1 MDKTLNHSQRDHA
14 LLSASGASRWLKCP
28 PSARL
33 EDELPDTTSE
43 FAREGT
49 VAHEVCE
56 ILLRKHLGL
65 IAKATATKNLN
76 KLKKDNLFSDEMI
89 DHANDYI
96 DYITEKIKSD
106 DAAVLVEEQLDFSQ
120 YVPEGFG
127 TGDCIIIQD
136 GTLTIIDFK
145 YGKGVS
151 VSAEDNPQM
160 MLYALGA
167 VEMFGFIYEFDKVE
181 MCIFQPRI
189 NNISEA
195 VKTVEELIRWGNGVI
210 VPAAKLA
217 FEGKGQFCAGD
228 HCRFCKLR
236 NKCKYLADYCMET
249 ARAEF
254 EDLDGKLDKTLL
266 GPEDIAM
273 IIGRMKAVQ
282 NWLKD
287 VESYAINGILDGSLD
302 VPGYKVVEG
311 RSNRAYKDQDKVAVA
326 LMTNGYPES
335 ILFEK
340 KLLTIT
346 AMEKAVGKKNFN
358 TLLADLIEKP
368 KGKPTIVPLSD
379 KRSPYTVADEF
390 EVEIEEN

>member
-1 MDKTLNHSQRDHA
+1 MDKNIDHTQRNHA

-65 IAKATATKNLN
+65 IAKATATKNIN
-76 KLKKDNLFSDEMI
+76 KLKKDKLFDAEMLG
-89 DHANDYI
+89 HANDYI
-96 DYITEKIKSD
+96 DYITEKVKSD
-106 DAAVLVEEQLDFSQ
+106 DAAVLVEEQLDFSKF
-120 YVPEGFG
+120 VPEGFG

-136 GTLTIIDFK
+136 GVLTIIDFK

-160 MLYALGA
+160 KLYALGA

-189 NNISEA
+189 NNISES
-195 VKTVEELIRWGNGVI
+195 VETVEELIRWGNGVI
-210 VPAAKLA
+210 IPAAKLA

-249 ARAEF
+249 VKEEF

-266 GPEDIAM
+266 EPEDIAM
-273 IIGRMKAVQ
+273 IIGRMKIIQ

-287 VESYAINGILDGSLD
+287 VESYAINGILEGTLD

-311 RSNRAYKDQDKVAVA
+311 RSNRSYVDQDKVVDTLVA
-326 LMTNGYPES
+326 NGYPES
-335 ILFEK
+335 TLFEK

-346 AMEKAVGKKNFN
+346 AMEKAIGKKEFN
-358 TLLADLIEKP
+358 SLLADLIEKP

-379 KRSPYTVADEF
+379 KRSPYTLENEF
-390 EVEIEEN
+390 EDESNEL

>member
-1 MDKTLNHSQRDHA
+1 MDKTVDHFQRDHA

-28 PSARL
+28 PSACL

-43 FAREGT
+43 FAKEGT

-65 IAKATATKNLN
+65 IAMATATKNIN
-76 KLKKDNLFSDEMI
+76 KLKKDDPFSDEMI
-89 DHANDYI
+89 DYANDYI
-96 DYITEKIKSD
+96 DYITEKAKSD
-106 DAAVLVEEQLDFSQ
+106 DAVILVEEQLDFSK

-127 TGDCIIIQD
+127 TGDCIIVQD
-136 GTLTIIDFK
+136 GVLTIIDFK

-189 NNISEA
+189 GNISES
-195 VKTVEELIRWGNGVI
+195 VETVEELIKWGELTVI
-210 VPAAKLA
+210 PTAKLA
-217 FEGKGQFCAGD
+217 FAGDGEFYAGD

-236 NKCKYLADYCMET
+236 NKCKYLADYCLET
-249 ARAEF
+249 VKDEF
-254 EDLDGKLDKTLL
+254 EDLDGRLDKSLL
-266 GPEDIAM
+266 APEDIAM
-273 IIGRMKAVQ
+273 IIGRMKIVQ

-287 VESYAINGILDGSLD
+287 VESYAINSILEGTLD

-311 RSNRAYKDQDKVAVA
+311 RSNRTYKDQDKVAVVLTA
-326 LMTNGYPES
+326 NGYPES
-335 ILFEK
+335 VLFEK

-379 KRSPYTVADEF
+379 KRSTYTAADEF
-390 EVEIEEN
+390 EIEEN

>member
-1 MDKTLNHSQRDHA
+1 MDKTVDHFQRDHA

-43 FAREGT
+43 FAKEGT

-65 IAKATATKNLN
+65 IAKATATKNIN
-76 KLKKDNLFSDEMI
+76 KLKKDKLFSAEMI

-96 DYITEKIKSD
+96 DYITEKVKSD
-106 DAAVLVEEQLDFSQ
+106 DAVVLVEEQLDFSQ

-136 GTLTIIDFK
+136 GILTIIDFK

-160 MLYALGA
+160 KLYALGA
-167 VEMFGFIYEFDKVE
+167 VEMFGFIYEFAKVE

-189 NNISEA
+189 NNISES
-195 VKTVEELIRWGNGVI
+195 VETVEELIRWGNGVI
-210 VPAAKLA
+210 IPAAKLA

-236 NKCKYLADYCMET
+236 NKCKCLADYCLET
-249 ARAEF
+249 VKDEF
-254 EDLDGKLDKTLL
+254 EDLDGKLDKSLL
-266 GPEDIAM
+266 APEDIAM
-273 IIGRMKAVQ
+273 ILGRMKTVQ

-287 VESYAINGILDGSLD
+287 VESYAINGILEGTLD

-311 RSNRAYKDQDKVAVA
+311 RSNRTYKDQDKVAVVLTA
-326 LMTNGYPES
+326 NGYPES
-335 ILFEK
+335 VLFEK

-379 KRSPYTVADEF
+379 KRSTYTAADEF
-390 EVEIEEN
+390 EIEEN

>member
-1 MDKTLNHSQRDHA
+1 MDKNIDHTQRDHA

-49 VAHEVCE
+49 IAHEVCE

-65 IAKATATKNLN
+65 IAKATATKSIN
-76 KLKKDNLFSDEMI
+76 KLKKDRLFSDEMI

-96 DYITEKIKSD
+96 DYITEKVKSD
-106 DAAVLVEEQLDFSQ
+106 DAAVLVEEQLDFSK

-136 GTLTIIDFK
+136 GVLTIIDFK

-151 VSAEDNPQM
+151 VGADNNPQM
-160 MLYALGA
+160 KLYALGA
-167 VEMFGFIYEFDKVE
+167 VEMFGFIYEFDRVE

-189 NNISEA
+189 GNISES
-195 VKTVEELIRWGNGVI
+195 VETVEDLIKWGELTV
-210 VPAAKLA
+210 VPTAKLA
-217 FEGKGQFCAGD
+217 FEGEGEFIAGD

-236 NKCKYLADYCMET
+236 NKCKHLADYCLET
-249 ARAEF
+249 VKEEF
-254 EDLDGKLDKTLL
+254 EDLDGKLDKSLL
-266 GPEDIAM
+266 EPEDIAM
-273 IIGRMKAVQ
+273 IVGRMKTVQ

-287 VESYAINGILDGSLD
+287 VESYAINGILDGDLE

-311 RSNRAYKDQDKVAVA
+311 RSNRMYADQDKVVDTLVA
-326 LMTNGYPES
+326 NGYPES
-335 ILFEK
+335 TLFEK

-358 TLLADLIEKP
+358 TLLEGLIEKP
-368 KGKPTIVPLSD
+368 HGKPTIVPLSD
-379 KRSPYTVADEF
+379 KRPPYALENEF
-390 EVEIEEN
+390 EVEEN

>member
-1 MDKTLNHSQRDHA
+1 MDKNIDHSQRNHA

-43 FAREGT
+43 FAKEGT

-65 IAKATATKNLN
+65 IAKATATKSIN
-76 KLKKDNLFSDEMI
+76 KLKKDALFSDEML
-89 DHANDYI
+89 DHASDYI
-96 DYITEKIKSD
+96 DYITEKVKSD
-106 DAAVLVEEQLDFSQ
+106 DATVLVEEQLDFSK

-189 NNISEA
+189 GNISESVES
-195 VKTVEELIRWGNGVI
+195 VKSLIKWGEVTVIPTAG
-210 VPAAKLA
+210 LA
-217 FEGKGQFCAGD
+217 FEGAGEFIAGD

-236 NKCKYLADYCMET
+236 NKCKHLADYCLET
-249 ARAEF
+249 VKDEF

-266 GPEDIAM
+266 EPEDIAL
-273 IIGRMKAVQ
+273 IIGRMKTVQ

-287 VESYAINGILDGSLD
+287 VESYAINSVLDGTLE

-311 RSNRAYKDQDKVAVA
+311 RSNRVYADQDKVVDTLVA
-326 LMTNGYPES
+326 NGYPES
-335 ILFEK
+335 ALFEK

-358 TLLADLIEKP
+358 TLLGDLIEKP

-379 KRSPYTVADEF
+379 KRSPYTLENEF
-390 EVEIEEN
+390 EIEEN

>member
-1 MDKTLNHSQRDHA
+1 MDKTVDHFQRDHA

-43 FAREGT
+43 FAKEGT

-56 ILLRKHLGL
+56 MLLRKHLGL
-65 IAKATATKNLN
+65 IAKATATKNIN
-76 KLKKDNLFSDEMI
+76 KLKKDKLFSAEMI

-96 DYITEKIKSD
+96 DYITEKVKSD
-106 DAAVLVEEQLDFSQ
+106 DAVVLVEEQLDFSQ

-136 GTLTIIDFK
+136 GILTIIDFK

-160 MLYALGA
+160 KLYALGA
-167 VEMFGFIYEFDKVE
+167 VEMFGFIYEFAKVE

-189 NNISEA
+189 NNISES
-195 VKTVEELIRWGNGVI
+195 VETVEELIRWGNGVI
-210 VPAAKLA
+210 IPAAKLA

-236 NKCKYLADYCMET
+236 NKCKCLADYCLET
-249 ARAEF
+249 VKDEF
-254 EDLDGKLDKTLL
+254 EDLDGKLDKSLL
-266 GPEDIAM
+266 APEDIAM
-273 IIGRMKAVQ
+273 IIGRMKTVQ

-287 VESYAINGILDGSLD
+287 VESYAINGVLDGTLE

-311 RSNRAYKDQDKVAVA
+311 RSNRVYADQDKVVDT
-326 LMTNGYPES
+326 LVTNGYPES
-335 ILFEK
+335 TLFEK

-379 KRSPYTVADEF
+379 KREPYSIANEF
-390 EVEIEEN
+390 EIEEN

>member
-1 MDKTLNHSQRDHA
+1 MDKTVDHSQRDHA

-28 PSARL
+28 PSARM
-33 EDELPDTTSE
+33 EDDLPDTTSE

-65 IAKATATKNLN
+65 IAKATATKNIN
-76 KLKKDNLFSDEMI
+76 KLKKDKLFSAEMI

-96 DYITEKIKSD
+96 DYITEKVKSD
-106 DAAVLVEEQLDFSQ
+106 DAVVLVEEQLDFSQ

-136 GTLTIIDFK
+136 GVLTIIDFK

-189 NNISEA
+189 NNISESFE
-195 VKTVEELIRWGNGVI
+195 TVEELIKWGELTV
-210 VPAAKLA
+210 VPTAELA
-217 FEGKGQFCAGD
+217 FEGAGEFIAGD

-236 NKCKYLADYCMET
+236 NKCKYLADYCLET
-249 ARAEF
+249 VKDEF
-254 EDLDGKLDKTLL
+254 EDIDGRLDKSLL
-266 GPEDIAM
+266 APEDIAM
-273 IIGRMKAVQ
+273 IIGRMKTVQ

-287 VESYAINGILDGSLD
+287 VESYAINGILEGTLD

-311 RSNRAYKDQDKVAVA
+311 RSNRTYKDQDKVAVVLTA
-326 LMTNGYPES
+326 NGYPES
-335 ILFEK
+335 VLFEK

-379 KRSPYTVADEF
+379 KRSAYTVADEF
-390 EVEIEEN
+390 EIEEN

>member
-1 MDKTLNHSQRDHA
+1 MDKTVDHFQRDHA

-28 PSARL
+28 PSACL

-43 FAREGT
+43 FAKEGT

-65 IAKATATKNLN
+65 IAMATATKNIN
-76 KLKKDNLFSDEMI
+76 KLKKDDPFSDEMI
-89 DHANDYI
+89 DYANDYI
-96 DYITEKIKSD
+96 DYITEKAKSD
-106 DAAVLVEEQLDFSQ
+106 DAVILVEEQLDFSK

-127 TGDCIIIQD
+127 TGDCIIVQD
-136 GTLTIIDFK
+136 GVLTIIDFK

-189 NNISEA
+189 GNISES
-195 VKTVEELIRWGNGVI
+195 VETVEELIKWGELTVI
-210 VPAAKLA
+210 PTAKLA
-217 FEGKGQFCAGD
+217 FAGDGEFYAGD

-236 NKCKYLADYCMET
+236 NKCKYLADYCLET
-249 ARAEF
+249 VKDEF
-254 EDLDGKLDKTLL
+254 EDLDGRLDKSLL
-266 GPEDIAM
+266 APEDIAM
-273 IIGRMKAVQ
+273 IIGRMKIVQ

-287 VESYAINGILDGSLD
+287 VESYAINGILEGTLD

-311 RSNRAYKDQDKVAVA
+311 RSNRTYKDQDKVAVVLTA
-326 LMTNGYPES
+326 NGYPES
-335 ILFEK
+335 VLFEK

-379 KRSPYTVADEF
+379 KRSTYTAADEF
-390 EVEIEEN
+390 EIEEN

>member
-1 MDKTLNHSQRDHA
+1 MDKTVNHSQRDHA

-43 FAREGT
+43 FAKEGT

-65 IAKATATKNLN
+65 IAKDTATKNIN

-89 DHANDYI
+89 DHASDYI
-96 DYITEKIKSD
+96 DYITEKVKSD
-106 DAAVLVEEQLDFSQ
+106 DAAVLVEERLDFSR

-189 NNISEA
+189 NNISES
-195 VKTVEELIRWGNGVI
+195 VETVEDLIKWGELTV
-210 VPAAKLA
+210 VPTAELA
-217 FEGKGQFCAGD
+217 FEGDGEFCAGD
-228 HCRFCKLR
+228 HCKFCKLR

-249 ARAEF
+249 VKEEF
-254 EDLDGKLDKTLL
+254 EDLNGRLDKSLL
-266 GPEDIAM
+266 APEDIAM
-273 IIGRMKAVQ
+273 IIGRMKTVQ

-287 VESYAINGILDGSLD
+287 VESYAINGILEGKLD

-311 RSNRAYKDQDKVAVA
+311 RSNRAYKDQDKVAAA
-326 LMTNGYPES
+326 LMANGYPES
-335 ILFEK
+335 VLFEK

-346 AMEKAVGKKNFN
+346 AMEKAVGKKNLN

-379 KRSPYTVADEF
+379 KRSTYTVADEF
-390 EVEIEEN
+390 EVEGN

>member
-1 MDKTLNHSQRDHA
+1 MDKNIDHSQRDHA

-65 IAKATATKNLN
+65 IAKATATKSIN
-76 KLKKDNLFSDEMI
+76 KLKKDALFSDEML

-136 GTLTIIDFK
+136 GILTVIDLK

-160 MLYALGA
+160 KLYALGA
-167 VEMFGFIYEFDKVE
+167 VEMYSFIYEFDKVE

-189 NNISEA
+189 GNISES
-195 VKTVEELIRWGNGVI
+195 VETVEDLIKWGEVTVI
-210 VPAAKLA
+210 PTAVLA
-217 FEGKGQFCAGD
+217 FEGAGEFIAGD

-236 NKCKYLADYCMET
+236 NKCKHLADYCMET
-249 ARAEF
+249 VREEF
-254 EDLDGKLDKTLL
+254 EDLDGNLDKSLL
-266 GPEDIAM
+266 EPEDIAM
-273 IIGRMKAVQ
+273 IIGRMKIIQ

-287 VESYAINGILDGSLD
+287 VESYAINGILEGTLD

-311 RSNRAYKDQDKVAVA
+311 RSNRSYVDQDKVVDTLVA
-326 LMTNGYPES
+326 NGYPES
-335 ILFEK
+335 TLF
-340 KLLTIT
+340 
-346 AMEKAVGKKNFN
+346 
-358 TLLADLIEKP
+358 
-368 KGKPTIVPLSD
+368 
-379 KRSPYTVADEF
+379 
-390 EVEIEEN
+390 

>member
-1 MDKTLNHSQRDHA
+1 MDKTVDHSQRDHA

-65 IAKATATKNLN
+65 TAKATATKNIN
-76 KLKKDNLFSDEMI
+76 KLKKDDLYSDEML
-89 DHANDYI
+89 DHASDYI
-96 DYITEKIKSD
+96 DYITEKVKSD
-106 DAAVLVEEQLDFSQ
+106 DAVVLVEEQLDFSK

-127 TGDCIIIQD
+127 TGDCIVIQD
-136 GTLTIIDFK
+136 GVLTIIDFK

-189 NNISEA
+189 GNISESTES
-195 VKTVEELIRWGNGVI
+195 VKNLVKWGELTVIPTAE
-210 VPAAKLA
+210 LA
-217 FEGKGQFCAGD
+217 FAGDGEFFAGD

-249 ARAEF
+249 VKDEF

-266 GPEDIAM
+266 NPKDIAM
-273 IIGRMKAVQ
+273 IIGRMKTVQ

-287 VESYAINGILDGSLD
+287 VESYAINGILDGTLD

-311 RSNRAYKDQDKVAVA
+311 RSNRAYTDQDKVVDT
-326 LMTNGYPES
+326 LVSNGYPES
-335 ILFEK
+335 TLFEK

-346 AMEKAVGKKNFN
+346 AMEKTVGKKNFN

-379 KRSPYTVADEF
+379 KRTPYSTADEF
-390 EVEIEEN
+390 EIEEDPE

>member
-89 DHANDYI
+89 NHANDYI

-106 DAAVLVEEQLDFSQ
+106 DAAVLVEEQLDFSK

-136 GTLTIIDFK
+136 GVLTIIDFK
-145 YGKGVS
+145 YGKGIS
-151 VSAEDNPQM
+151 VSSENNPQM

-167 VEMFGFIYEFDKVE
+167 IEMFGFIYEFDKVE

-189 NNISEA
+189 NNISES
-195 VKTVEELIRWGNGVI
+195 VETVEDLIKWGNLTVI
-210 VPAAKLA
+210 PTAELA
-217 FEGKGQFCAGD
+217 FDGKGEFCAGD
-228 HCRFCKLR
+228 HCKFCKLR

-249 ARAEF
+249 VREEF
-254 EDLDGKLDKTLL
+254 EDLDGRLDKSLL
-266 GPEDIAM
+266 APEDIAM
-273 IIGRMKAVQ
+273 IIGRMKTVQ

-287 VESYAINGILDGSLD
+287 VESYAINGILEGTLD

-379 KRSPYTVADEF
+379 KRSTYTVADEF
-390 EVEIEEN
+390 EVEEN

>member
-1 MDKTLNHSQRDHA
+1 MDKTVDHFQRDHA

-28 PSARL
+28 PSACL

-43 FAREGT
+43 FAKEGT

-65 IAKATATKNLN
+65 IAMATATKNIN
-76 KLKKDNLFSDEMI
+76 KLKKDDPFSDEMI
-89 DHANDYI
+89 DYANDYI
-96 DYITEKIKSD
+96 DYITEKAKSD
-106 DAAVLVEEQLDFSQ
+106 DAVILVEEQLDFSK
-120 YVPEGFG
+120 YVPEVFG
-127 TGDCIIIQD
+127 TGDCIIVQD
-136 GTLTIIDFK
+136 GVLTIIDFK

-189 NNISEA
+189 GNISES
-195 VKTVEELIRWGNGVI
+195 VETVEELIKWGELTVI
-210 VPAAKLA
+210 PTAKLA
-217 FEGKGQFCAGD
+217 FAGDGEFYAGD

-236 NKCKYLADYCMET
+236 NKCKYLADYCLET
-249 ARAEF
+249 VKDEF
-254 EDLDGKLDKTLL
+254 EDLDGRLDKSLL
-266 GPEDIAM
+266 APEDIAM
-273 IIGRMKAVQ
+273 IIGRMKIVQ

-287 VESYAINGILDGSLD
+287 VESYAINGILEGTLD

-311 RSNRAYKDQDKVAVA
+311 RSNRTYKDQDKVAVVLTA
-326 LMTNGYPES
+326 NGYPES
-335 ILFEK
+335 VLFEK

-379 KRSPYTVADEF
+379 KRSTYTAADEF
-390 EVEIEEN
+390 EIEEN

>member
-1 MDKTLNHSQRDHA
+1 MDKTVDHFQRDHA

-43 FAREGT
+43 FAKEGT

-65 IAKATATKNLN
+65 IAKATATKSIN
-76 KLKKDNLFSDEMI
+76 KLKKDKLFSAEMI

-96 DYITEKIKSD
+96 DYITEKVKSD
-106 DAAVLVEEQLDFSQ
+106 DAVVLVEEQLDFSQ

-136 GTLTIIDFK
+136 GILTIIDFK

-160 MLYALGA
+160 KLYALGA
-167 VEMFGFIYEFDKVE
+167 VEMFGFIYEFAKVE

-189 NNISEA
+189 NNISES
-195 VKTVEELIRWGNGVI
+195 VETVEELIRWGNGVI
-210 VPAAKLA
+210 IPAAKLA

-236 NKCKYLADYCMET
+236 NKCKCLADYCLET
-249 ARAEF
+249 VKDEF
-254 EDLDGKLDKTLL
+254 EDLDGKLDKSLL
-266 GPEDIAM
+266 APEDIAM
-273 IIGRMKAVQ
+273 IIGRMKTVQ

-287 VESYAINGILDGSLD
+287 VESYAINGVLDGTLE

-311 RSNRAYKDQDKVAVA
+311 RSNRVYADQDKVVDT
-326 LMTNGYPES
+326 LVTNGYPES
-335 ILFEK
+335 ALFEK

-379 KRSPYTVADEF
+379 KREPYSIANEF
-390 EVEIEEN
+390 EIEEN

>member
-1 MDKTLNHSQRDHA
+1 MDKTVDHFQRDHA

-43 FAREGT
+43 FAKEGT

-65 IAKATATKNLN
+65 IAKATATKNIN
-76 KLKKDNLFSDEMI
+76 KLKKDKLFSAEMI

-96 DYITEKIKSD
+96 DYITEKVKSD
-106 DAAVLVEEQLDFSQ
+106 DAVVLVEEQLDFSQ

-136 GTLTIIDFK
+136 GVLTIIDFK

-160 MLYALGA
+160 KLYALGA
-167 VEMFGFIYEFDKVE
+167 VEMFGFIYEFAKVE

-189 NNISEA
+189 NNISES
-195 VKTVEELIRWGNGVI
+195 VETVEELIRWGNGVI
-210 VPAAKLA
+210 IPAAKLA
-217 FEGKGQFCAGD
+217 FAGDGEFYAGD

-236 NKCKYLADYCMET
+236 NKCKYLADYCLET
-249 ARAEF
+249 VKDEF
-254 EDLDGKLDKTLL
+254 EDLDGRLDKSLL
-266 GPEDIAM
+266 APEDIAM
-273 IIGRMKAVQ
+273 IIGRMKIVQ

-287 VESYAINGILDGSLD
+287 VESYAINGILEGTLD

-311 RSNRAYKDQDKVAVA
+311 RSNRTYKDQDKVAVVLTA
-326 LMTNGYPES
+326 NGYPES
-335 ILFEK
+335 VLFEK

-379 KRSPYTVADEF
+379 KRSTYTAADEF
-390 EVEIEEN
+390 EIEEN

>member
-1 MDKTLNHSQRDHA
+1 MDKTVDHFQRDHA

-43 FAREGT
+43 FAKEGT

-65 IAKATATKNLN
+65 IAKATATKSIN
-76 KLKKDNLFSDEMI
+76 KLKKDKLFSAEMI

-96 DYITEKIKSD
+96 DYITEKVKSD
-106 DAAVLVEEQLDFSQ
+106 DAVVLVEEQLDFNQ

-136 GTLTIIDFK
+136 GILTIIDFK

-160 MLYALGA
+160 KLYALGA
-167 VEMFGFIYEFDKVE
+167 VEMFGFIYEFAKVE

-189 NNISEA
+189 NNISES
-195 VKTVEELIRWGNGVI
+195 VETVEELIRWGNGVI
-210 VPAAKLA
+210 IPAAKLA

-236 NKCKYLADYCMET
+236 NKCKCLADYCLET
-249 ARAEF
+249 VKDEF
-254 EDLDGKLDKTLL
+254 EDLDGKLDKSLL
-266 GPEDIAM
+266 APEDIAM
-273 IIGRMKAVQ
+273 IIGRMKTVQ

-287 VESYAINGILDGSLD
+287 VESYAINGVLDGTLE

-311 RSNRAYKDQDKVAVA
+311 RSNRVYADQDKVVDT
-326 LMTNGYPES
+326 LVTNGYPES
-335 ILFEK
+335 ALFEK

-379 KRSPYTVADEF
+379 KREPYSIANEF
-390 EVEIEEN
+390 EIEEN

>member
-1 MDKTLNHSQRDHA
+1 MDKTVDHFQRDHA

-43 FAREGT
+43 FAKEGT

-65 IAKATATKNLN
+65 IAKATATKNIN
-76 KLKKDNLFSDEMI
+76 KLKKDKLFSAEMI

-96 DYITEKIKSD
+96 DYITEKVKSD
-106 DAAVLVEEQLDFSQ
+106 DAVVLVEEQLDFSQ

-136 GTLTIIDFK
+136 GVLTIIDFK

-160 MLYALGA
+160 KLYALGA
-167 VEMFGFIYEFDKVE
+167 VEMFGFIYEFAKVE

-189 NNISEA
+189 NNISES
-195 VKTVEELIRWGNGVI
+195 VETVEELIRWGNGVI
-210 VPAAKLA
+210 IPAAKLA

-236 NKCKYLADYCMET
+236 NKCKCLADYCLET
-249 ARAEF
+249 VKDEF
-254 EDLDGKLDKTLL
+254 EDLDGKLDKSLL
-266 GPEDIAM
+266 APEDIAM
-273 IIGRMKAVQ
+273 ILGRMKTVQ

-287 VESYAINGILDGSLD
+287 VESYAINGVLDGTLE

-311 RSNRAYKDQDKVAVA
+311 RSNIQIR
-326 LMTNGYPES
+326 
-335 ILFEK
+335 
-340 KLLTIT
+340 
-346 AMEKAVGKKNFN
+346 GKW
-358 TLLADLIEKP
+358 
-368 KGKPTIVPLSD
+368 
-379 KRSPYTVADEF
+379 
-390 EVEIEEN
+390 

>member
-1 MDKTLNHSQRDHA
+1 M
-14 LLSASGASRWLKCP
+14 
-28 PSARL
+28 
-33 EDELPDTTSE
+33 
-43 FAREGT
+43 
-49 VAHEVCE
+49 
-56 ILLRKHLGL
+56 
-65 IAKATATKNLN
+65 ATATKNIN
-76 KLKKDNLFSDEMI
+76 KLKKDDPFSDEMI
-89 DHANDYI
+89 DYANDYI
-96 DYITEKIKSD
+96 DYITEKAKSD
-106 DAAVLVEEQLDFSQ
+106 DAVILVEEQLDFSK

-127 TGDCIIIQD
+127 TGDCIIVQD
-136 GTLTIIDFK
+136 GVLTIIDFK

-189 NNISEA
+189 GNISES
-195 VKTVEELIRWGNGVI
+195 VETVEELIKWGELTVI
-210 VPAAKLA
+210 PTAKLA
-217 FEGKGQFCAGD
+217 FAGDGEFYAGD

-236 NKCKYLADYCMET
+236 NKCKYLADYCLET
-249 ARAEF
+249 VKDEF
-254 EDLDGKLDKTLL
+254 EDLDGRLDKSLL
-266 GPEDIAM
+266 APEDIAM
-273 IIGRMKAVQ
+273 IIGRMKIVQ

-287 VESYAINGILDGSLD
+287 VESYAINGILEGTLD

-311 RSNRAYKDQDKVAVA
+311 RSNRTYKDQDKVAVVLTA
-326 LMTNGYPES
+326 NGYPES
-335 ILFEK
+335 VLFEK

-379 KRSPYTVADEF
+379 KRSTYTAADEF
-390 EVEIEEN
+390 EIEEN

>member
-1 MDKTLNHSQRDHA
+1 MDKTVDHFQRDHA

-28 PSARL
+28 PSACL

-43 FAREGT
+43 FAKEGT

-65 IAKATATKNLN
+65 IAMATATKNIN
-76 KLKKDNLFSDEMI
+76 KLKKDDPFSDEMI
-89 DHANDYI
+89 DYAIDYI
-96 DYITEKIKSD
+96 DYITEKAKSD
-106 DAAVLVEEQLDFSQ
+106 DAVILVEEQLDFSK

-127 TGDCIIIQD
+127 TGDCIIVQD
-136 GTLTIIDFK
+136 GVLTIIDFK

-189 NNISEA
+189 GNISES
-195 VKTVEELIRWGNGVI
+195 VETVEELIKWGELTVI
-210 VPAAKLA
+210 PTAKLA
-217 FEGKGQFCAGD
+217 FAGDGEFYAGD

-236 NKCKYLADYCMET
+236 NKCKYLADYCLET
-249 ARAEF
+249 VKDEF
-254 EDLDGKLDKTLL
+254 EDLDGRLDKSLL
-266 GPEDIAM
+266 APEDIAM
-273 IIGRMKAVQ
+273 IIGRMKIVQ

-287 VESYAINGILDGSLD
+287 VESYAINGILEGTLD

-311 RSNRAYKDQDKVAVA
+311 RSNRTYKDQDKVAVVLTA
-326 LMTNGYPES
+326 NGYPES
-335 ILFEK
+335 VLFEK

-379 KRSPYTVADEF
+379 KRSTYTAADEF
-390 EVEIEEN
+390 EIEEN

>member
-1 MDKTLNHSQRDHA
+1 MDKTVDHFQRDHA

-28 PSARL
+28 PSACL

-43 FAREGT
+43 FAKEGT

-65 IAKATATKNLN
+65 IAMATATKNIN
-76 KLKKDNLFSDEMI
+76 KLKKDDPFSDEMI
-89 DHANDYI
+89 DYANDYI
-96 DYITEKIKSD
+96 DYITEKAKSD
-106 DAAVLVEEQLDFSQ
+106 DAVILVEEQLDFSK

-127 TGDCIIIQD
+127 TGDCIIVQD
-136 GTLTIIDFK
+136 GVLTIIDFK

-189 NNISEA
+189 GNISES
-195 VKTVEELIRWGNGVI
+195 VETVEELIKWGELTVI
-210 VPAAKLA
+210 PTAKLA
-217 FEGKGQFCAGD
+217 FAGDGEFYAGD

-236 NKCKYLADYCMET
+236 NKCKYLADYCLET
-249 ARAEF
+249 VKDEF
-254 EDLDGKLDKTLL
+254 EDLDGRLDKSLL
-266 GPEDIAM
+266 APEDIAM
-273 IIGRMKAVQ
+273 IIGRMKIVQ

-287 VESYAINGILDGSLD
+287 VESYAINGILEGTLD

-311 RSNRAYKDQDKVAVA
+311 RSNRTYKDQDKVAVVLTA
-326 LMTNGYPES
+326 NGYPES
-335 ILFEK
+335 VLFEK

-379 KRSPYTVADEF
+379 KREPYSIANEF
-390 EVEIEEN
+390 EIEEN

>member
-1 MDKTLNHSQRDHA
+1 MDKTVDHSQRDHA

-43 FAREGT
+43 FAKEGT

-65 IAKATATKNLN
+65 IAKATATENIN
-76 KLKKDNLFSDEMI
+76 KLKKDKLFSAEMI

-96 DYITEKIKSD
+96 DYITEKVKSD
-106 DAAVLVEEQLDFSQ
+106 DAVVLVEEQLDFSQ

-136 GTLTIIDFK
+136 GVLTIIDFK

-189 NNISEA
+189 GNISES
-195 VKTVEELIRWGNGVI
+195 VETVEELIRWGNGVI
-210 VPAAKLA
+210 IPAAKLA

-249 ARAEF
+249 VKDEF
-254 EDLDGKLDKTLL
+254 EDLDGKLDKTVLN
-266 GPEDIAM
+266 PKDIAM
-273 IIGRMKAVQ
+273 IIGRMKTVQ
-282 NWLKD
+282 SWLKD
-287 VESYAINGILDGSLD
+287 VENYAINGILEGTLD

-311 RSNRAYKDQDKVAVA
+311 RSNRTYKDQDKVAVVLTA
-326 LMTNGYPES
+326 KGYPES
-335 ILFEK
+335 VLFEK

-379 KRSPYTVADEF
+379 KRSAYTAADEF
-390 EVEIEEN
+390 EIEEN

>member
-1 MDKTLNHSQRDHA
+1 MDKTVDHFQRDHA

-28 PSARL
+28 PSACL

-43 FAREGT
+43 FAKEGT

-65 IAKATATKNLN
+65 IAMATATKNIN
-76 KLKKDNLFSDEMI
+76 KLKKDDLFSDEMI
-89 DHANDYI
+89 DYANDYI
-96 DYITEKIKSD
+96 DYITEKAKSD
-106 DAAVLVEEQLDFSQ
+106 DAVILVEEQLDFSK
-120 YVPEGFG
+120 YVHEGFG
-127 TGDCIIIQD
+127 TGDCIIVQD
-136 GTLTIIDFK
+136 GVLTIIDFK

-189 NNISEA
+189 GNISES
-195 VKTVEELIRWGNGVI
+195 VETVEELIKWGELTVI
-210 VPAAKLA
+210 PTAKLA
-217 FEGKGQFCAGD
+217 FAGDGEFYAGD

-236 NKCKYLADYCMET
+236 NKCKYLADYCLET
-249 ARAEF
+249 VKDEF
-254 EDLDGKLDKTLL
+254 EDLDGRLDKSLL
-266 GPEDIAM
+266 APEDIAM
-273 IIGRMKAVQ
+273 IIGRMKIVQ

-287 VESYAINGILDGSLD
+287 VESYAINGILEGTLD

-311 RSNRAYKDQDKVAVA
+311 RSNRTYKDQDKVAVVLTA
-326 LMTNGYPES
+326 NGYPES
-335 ILFEK
+335 VLFEK

-379 KRSPYTVADEF
+379 KRSTYTAADEF
-390 EVEIEEN
+390 EIEEN

>member
-1 MDKTLNHSQRDHA
+1 MDKTVDHFQRDHA

-28 PSARL
+28 PSACL

-43 FAREGT
+43 FAKEGT

-65 IAKATATKNLN
+65 IAMATATKNIN
-76 KLKKDNLFSDEMI
+76 KLKKDDPFSDEMI
-89 DHANDYI
+89 DYANDYI
-96 DYITEKIKSD
+96 DYITEKAKSD
-106 DAAVLVEEQLDFSQ
+106 DAVILVEEQLDFSK

-127 TGDCIIIQD
+127 TGDCIIVQD
-136 GTLTIIDFK
+136 GVLTIIDFK

-189 NNISEA
+189 GNVSES
-195 VKTVEELIRWGNGVI
+195 VETVEELIKWGELTVI
-210 VPAAKLA
+210 PTAKLA
-217 FEGKGQFCAGD
+217 FAGDGEFYAGD

-236 NKCKYLADYCMET
+236 NKCKYLADYCLET
-249 ARAEF
+249 VKDEF
-254 EDLDGKLDKTLL
+254 EDLDGRLDKSLL
-266 GPEDIAM
+266 APEDIAM
-273 IIGRMKAVQ
+273 IIGRMKIVQ

-287 VESYAINGILDGSLD
+287 VESYAINGILEGTLD

-311 RSNRAYKDQDKVAVA
+311 RSNRTYKDQDKVAVVLTA
-326 LMTNGYPES
+326 NGYPES
-335 ILFEK
+335 VLFEK

-379 KRSPYTVADEF
+379 KRSTYTAADEF
-390 EVEIEEN
+390 EIEEN

>member
-1 MDKTLNHSQRDHA
+1 MDKTVDHSQRDHA

-28 PSARL
+28 PSARM
-33 EDELPDTTSE
+33 EDDLPDTTSE

-65 IAKATATKNLN
+65 IAKATATKNIN
-76 KLKKDNLFSDEMI
+76 KLKKDKLFSAEMI

-96 DYITEKIKSD
+96 DYITEKVKSD
-106 DAAVLVEEQLDFSQ
+106 DAVVLVEEQLDFSQ

-136 GTLTIIDFK
+136 GVLSIIDFK

-189 NNISEA
+189 NNISESFE
-195 VKTVEELIRWGNGVI
+195 TVEELIKWGELTV
-210 VPAAKLA
+210 VPTAELA
-217 FEGKGQFCAGD
+217 FEGAGEFIAGD

-236 NKCKYLADYCMET
+236 NKCKYLADYCLET
-249 ARAEF
+249 VKDEF
-254 EDLDGKLDKTLL
+254 EDIDGRLDKSLL
-266 GPEDIAM
+266 APEDIAM
-273 IIGRMKAVQ
+273 IIGRMKTVQ

-287 VESYAINGILDGSLD
+287 VESYAINGILEGTLD

-311 RSNRAYKDQDKVAVA
+311 RSNRTYKDQDKVAVVLTA
-326 LMTNGYPES
+326 NGYPES
-335 ILFEK
+335 VLFEK

-379 KRSPYTVADEF
+379 KRSAYTAADEF
-390 EVEIEEN
+390 EIEEN

>member
-1 MDKTLNHSQRDHA
+1 MDKTVDHFQRDHA

-28 PSARL
+28 PSACL

-43 FAREGT
+43 FAKEGT

-65 IAKATATKNLN
+65 IAMATATKNIN
-76 KLKKDNLFSDEMI
+76 KLKKDDPFSDEMI
-89 DHANDYI
+89 DYANDYI
-96 DYITEKIKSD
+96 DYITEKAKSD
-106 DAAVLVEEQLDFSQ
+106 DAVILVEEQLDFSK

-127 TGDCIIIQD
+127 TGDCIIVQD
-136 GTLTIIDFK
+136 GVLTIIDFK

-189 NNISEA
+189 GNISES
-195 VKTVEELIRWGNGVI
+195 VETVEELIKWGALTVI
-210 VPAAKLA
+210 PTAKLA
-217 FEGKGQFCAGD
+217 FAGDGEFYAGD

-236 NKCKYLADYCMET
+236 NKCKYLADYCLET
-249 ARAEF
+249 VKDEF
-254 EDLDGKLDKTLL
+254 EDLDGRLDKSLL
-266 GPEDIAM
+266 APEDIAM
-273 IIGRMKAVQ
+273 IIGRMKIVQ

-287 VESYAINGILDGSLD
+287 VESYAINGILEGTLD

-311 RSNRAYKDQDKVAVA
+311 RSNRTYKDQDKVAVVLTA
-326 LMTNGYPES
+326 NGYPES
-335 ILFEK
+335 VLFEK

-379 KRSPYTVADEF
+379 KRSTYTAADEF
-390 EVEIEEN
+390 EIEEN

>member
-1 MDKTLNHSQRDHA
+1 MDKTVDHSQRDHA

-43 FAREGT
+43 FAKEGT

-65 IAKATATKNLN
+65 IAKATATKNIN
-76 KLKKDNLFSDEMI
+76 KLKKDKLFDAEMLG
-89 DHANDYI
+89 HANDYI
-96 DYITEKIKSD
+96 DYITEKVKSD
-106 DAAVLVEEQLDFSQ
+106 DAAVLVEEQLDFSKF
-120 YVPEGFG
+120 VPEGFG
-127 TGDCIIIQD
+127 TGDCIIVQD
-136 GTLTIIDFK
+136 GVLTIIDFK

-160 MLYALGA
+160 KLYALGA

-189 NNISEA
+189 NNISES
-195 VKTVEELIRWGNGVI
+195 VETVEELIRWGNGVI
-210 VPAAKLA
+210 IPAAKLA

-236 NKCKYLADYCMET
+236 NKCKCLADYCLET
-249 ARAEF
+249 VKKDEF
-254 EDLDGKLDKTLL
+254 EDPDGKLDKSLL
-266 GPEDIAM
+266 APEDIAM

-287 VESYAINGILDGSLD
+287 VESYAINGVLDGTLE

-311 RSNRAYKDQDKVAVA
+311 RSNRAYTDQGKVVTA
-326 LMTNGYPES
+326 LTANGYPES
-335 ILFEK
+335 VLFEK
-340 KLLTIT
+340 KLLSIT
-346 AMEKAVGKKNFN
+346 AMEKVVGKKNFN

-379 KRSPYTVADEF
+379 KREPYSIANEF
-390 EVEIEEN
+390 EIEEN

>member
-1 MDKTLNHSQRDHA
+1 MDKTVDHFQRDHA

-28 PSARL
+28 PSACL

-43 FAREGT
+43 FAKEGT

-65 IAKATATKNLN
+65 IAMATATKNIN
-76 KLKKDNLFSDEMI
+76 KLKKDDSFSDEMI
-89 DHANDYI
+89 DYANDYI
-96 DYITEKIKSD
+96 DYITEKAKSD
-106 DAAVLVEEQLDFSQ
+106 DAVILVEEQLDFSK

-127 TGDCIIIQD
+127 TGDCIIVQD
-136 GTLTIIDFK
+136 GVLTIIDFK

-189 NNISEA
+189 GNISES
-195 VKTVEELIRWGNGVI
+195 VETVEELIKWGELTVI
-210 VPAAKLA
+210 PTAKLA
-217 FEGKGQFCAGD
+217 FAGDGEFYAGD

-236 NKCKYLADYCMET
+236 NKCKYLADYCLET
-249 ARAEF
+249 VKDEF
-254 EDLDGKLDKTLL
+254 EDLDGRLDKSLL
-266 GPEDIAM
+266 APEDIAM
-273 IIGRMKAVQ
+273 IIGRMKIVQ

-287 VESYAINGILDGSLD
+287 VESYAINGILEGTLD

-311 RSNRAYKDQDKVAVA
+311 RSNRTYKDQDKVAVVLTA
-326 LMTNGYPES
+326 NGYPES
-335 ILFEK
+335 VLFEK

-379 KRSPYTVADEF
+379 KRSTYTAADEF
-390 EVEIEEN
+390 EIEEN

>member
-1 MDKTLNHSQRDHA
+1 MDKTVDHFQRDHA

-33 EDELPDTTSE
+33 EDELTDTTSE
-43 FAREGT
+43 FAKEGT

-65 IAKATATKNLN
+65 IAKATATKNIN
-76 KLKKDNLFSDEMI
+76 KLKKDKLFSAEMI

-96 DYITEKIKSD
+96 DYITEKVKSD
-106 DAAVLVEEQLDFSQ
+106 DAVVLVEEQLDFSQ

-136 GTLTIIDFK
+136 GVLTIIDFK

-160 MLYALGA
+160 KLYALGA

-189 NNISEA
+189 NNISES
-195 VKTVEELIRWGNGVI
+195 VETVEELIRWGNGVI
-210 VPAAKLA
+210 IPAAKLA

-236 NKCKYLADYCMET
+236 NKCKCLADYCLET
-249 ARAEF
+249 VKDEF
-254 EDLDGKLDKTLL
+254 EDLDGKLDKSLL
-266 GPEDIAM
+266 APEDIAM
-273 IIGRMKAVQ
+273 IIGRMKTVQ

-287 VESYAINGILDGSLD
+287 VESYAINGVLDGTLE

-311 RSNRAYKDQDKVAVA
+311 RSNRVYADQDKVVDT
-326 LMTNGYPES
+326 LVTNGYPES
-335 ILFEK
+335 TLFEK

-379 KRSPYTVADEF
+379 KREPYSIANEF
-390 EVEIEEN
+390 EIEEN

>member
-1 MDKTLNHSQRDHA
+1 MDKTVDHSQRDHA

-33 EDELPDTTSE
+33 EDDLPDTTSE

-65 IAKATATKNLN
+65 IAKATATENIN
-76 KLKKDNLFSDEMI
+76 KLKKDKLFSAEMI

-96 DYITEKIKSD
+96 DYLTEKVKSD
-106 DAAVLVEEQLDFSQ
+106 DAVVLVEEQLDFSQ

-136 GTLTIIDFK
+136 GVLTIIDFK

-189 NNISEA
+189 NNISESFE
-195 VKTVEELIRWGNGVI
+195 TVEELIKWGELTV
-210 VPAAKLA
+210 VPTAELA
-217 FEGKGQFCAGD
+217 FEGAGEFIAGD

-236 NKCKYLADYCMET
+236 NKCKYLADYCLET
-249 ARAEF
+249 VKDEF
-254 EDLDGKLDKTLL
+254 EDLDGRLDKSLL
-266 GPEDIAM
+266 APEDIAM
-273 IIGRMKAVQ
+273 IIGRMKTVQ

-287 VESYAINGILDGSLD
+287 VESYAINGILEGTLD

-311 RSNRAYKDQDKVAVA
+311 RSNRTYKDQDKVAVVLTA
-326 LMTNGYPES
+326 NGYPES
-335 ILFEK
+335 VLFEK

-379 KRSPYTVADEF
+379 KRSAYTAADEF
-390 EVEIEEN
+390 EIEEN

>member
-1 MDKTLNHSQRDHA
+1 MDKTVDHFQRDHA

-28 PSARL
+28 PSACL

-43 FAREGT
+43 FAKEGT

-65 IAKATATKNLN
+65 IAMATATKNIN
-76 KLKKDNLFSDEMI
+76 KLKKDDPFSDEMI
-89 DHANDYI
+89 DYANDYI
-96 DYITEKIKSD
+96 DYITEKAKSD
-106 DAAVLVEEQLDFSQ
+106 DAVILVEEQLDFSK

-127 TGDCIIIQD
+127 TGDCIIVQD
-136 GTLTIIDFK
+136 GVLTIIDFK

-189 NNISEA
+189 GNISES
-195 VKTVEELIRWGNGVI
+195 VETVEELIKWGELTVI
-210 VPAAKLA
+210 PTAKLA
-217 FEGKGQFCAGD
+217 FAGDGEFYAGD

-236 NKCKYLADYCMET
+236 NKCKYLADYCLET
-249 ARAEF
+249 VKDEF
-254 EDLDGKLDKTLL
+254 EDLDGRLDKSLL
-266 GPEDIAM
+266 APEDIAM
-273 IIGRMKAVQ
+273 IIGRMKIVQ

-287 VESYAINGILDGSLD
+287 VESYAINGILEGTLD

-311 RSNRAYKDQDKVAVA
+311 RSNRTYKDQDKVAVVLTA
-326 LMTNGYPES
+326 NGYPES
-335 ILFEK
+335 VLFEK

-379 KRSPYTVADEF
+379 KRSTYIAADEF
-390 EVEIEEN
+390 EIEEN

>member
-273 IIGRMKAVQ
+273 IIGRMKTVQ

>member
-1 MDKTLNHSQRDHA
+1 MDKTVDHSQRDHA

-43 FAREGT
+43 FAKEGT

-65 IAKATATKNLN
+65 IANATATKNIN
-76 KLKKDNLFSDEMI
+76 KLKKDKLIDAEMLG
-89 DHANDYI
+89 HANDYI
-96 DYITEKIKSD
+96 DYITEKVKSD
-106 DAAVLVEEQLDFSQ
+106 DAAVLVEEQLDFSKF
-120 YVPEGFG
+120 VPEGFG
-127 TGDCIIIQD
+127 TGDCIIVQD
-136 GTLTIIDFK
+136 GVLTIIDFK

-160 MLYALGA
+160 KLYALGA

-189 NNISEA
+189 NNISES
-195 VKTVEELIRWGNGVI
+195 VETVEELIRWGNGVI
-210 VPAAKLA
+210 IPAAKLA

-236 NKCKYLADYCMET
+236 NKCKCLADYCLET
-249 ARAEF
+249 VKDEF
-254 EDLDGKLDKTLL
+254 EDLDGKLDKSLL
-266 GPEDIAM
+266 APEDIAM
-273 IIGRMKAVQ
+273 ILGRMKTVQ

-287 VESYAINGILDGSLD
+287 VESYAINGVLDGTLE

-311 RSNRAYKDQDKVAVA
+311 RSNRAYTDQGKVVTA
-326 LMTNGYPES
+326 LTANGYPES
-335 ILFEK
+335 VLFEK
-340 KLLTIT
+340 KLLSIT
-346 AMEKAVGKKNFN
+346 AMEKVVGKKNFN

-379 KRSPYTVADEF
+379 KREPYSIANEF
-390 EVEIEEN
+390 EIEEN